1 MSKMQNPFIWHDL
14 MTPDREAA
22 KTFYAAVVGWSFSEQ
37 MPSYSVAET
46 GGTGVG
52 GIMDTPPE
60 MKGMPPFWSG
70 YVYTPDVDA
79 KCKEVIKLGGKI
91 MREAWT
97 IPDVGRMAVI
107 GDTTGAGLMIMQP
120 LSTAE
125 RKEPVPG
132 SVATVG
138 WNELHADDLGMAWDF
153 YSALFGW
160 TKGTAMDMGPA
171 GLYQLFQIDGKDVGG
186 MMKKQAEMPR
196 ATWAYYFTVDGI
208 DAGAARIAKNGGK
221 VVMGPHDVPGGM
233 WIVSAFDP
241 QGGFFALL
249 SATK

>member
-22 KTFYAAVVGWSFSEQ
+22 KKYYGAVVGWTFSEQ
-37 MPSYSVAET
+37 MPNYSVAEAS
-46 GGTGVG
+46 GAGVG

-60 MKGMPPFWSG
+60 MKGMPPIWTG

-79 KCKEVIKLGGKI
+79 TCKEVTKLGGTI

-120 LSTAE
+120 LSSEE
-125 RKEPVPG
+125 RKLPAVG
-132 SVATVG
+132 TVGTVG
-138 WNELHADDLGMAWDF
+138 WNELHADDLDKAWDF
-153 YSALFGW
+153 YSKLFGW
-160 TKGTAMDMGPA
+160 TKGQTMDMGPM
-171 GLYQLFQIDGKDVGG
+171 GNYQLFQVDGKDAGG
-186 MMKKQAEMPR
+186 MMKKQGDMPR
-196 ATWAYYFTVDGI
+196 ATWAYYFNVDGI
-208 DAGAARIAKNGGK
+208 DAGTARISKNGGK
-221 VVMGPHDVPGGM
+221 VVMGPHEVPGGQ
-233 WIVSAFDP
+233 WIVMATDP